1 VAGQLRIGFIGSGA
15 IARTYLKYMK
25 KLEGLQVVAA
35 ADPAAASLKL
45 FEADSPGVATFTDY
59 NKMLKETKDLDL
71 VCVCSPN
78 GAHSDNTLAALRAGC
93 NVIVEKPMAMN
104 AGECQK
110 MIDTAKKAKKEL
122 IVGFQFR
129 FDPRT
134 EFIRKQ
140 IADGHFGKILYVRCQ
155 ALRRRGIPNWG
166 VFGRKEL
173 QGGGPMIDIGVHVM
187 EMAHYAIGSPK
198 PVTATGNVWTYHGN
212 KKSDVVSMWP
222 NWDHKTY
229 TVEDLAVGMIR
240 FEGGAMLNIEASFV
254 SHIEKDV
261 WTFSVMGEKGGAS
274 WDPTMI
280 CTDHNGYMVNMTPG
294 WLPGGGWD
302 VIWEHKIKHFVEV
315 VRDGKPNR
323 APGEHGLMVQ
333 KMLDGVYASALAQ
346 KEVRV

>member
-1 VAGQLRIGFIGSGA
+1 MAGNLRIGFIGSGG

-25 KLEGLQVVAA
+25 KFEGLQVVAA
-35 ADPAAASLKL
+35 ADPAAAALKL
-45 FEADSPGVATFTDY
+45 FEADAPGVATYIDY
-59 NKMLKETKDLDL
+59 DKMLKETKDLDL

-78 GAHSDNTLAALRAGC
+78 GAHADNTLAALRAGC

-110 MIDTAKKAKKEL
+110 MIDTAKRAKKEL

-134 EFIRKQ
+134 EMIRKQ
-140 IADGHFGKILYVRCQ
+140 IAEGHFGKILYVRCQ

-198 PVTATGNVWTYHGN
+198 PVTATGNAWTYHGN
-212 KKSDVVSMWP
+212 KKSDIVSMWP
-222 NWDHKTY
+222 GWDHKTY

-240 FEGGAMLNIEASFV
+240 FDNGAMLNIEASFV

-261 WTFSVMGEKGGAS
+261 WNFSVMGEKGGAS

-302 VIWEHKIKHFVEV
+302 VIWEQKVKHFVEV

-333 KMLDGVYASALAQ
+333 KMLDGVYASAVAG
-346 KEVRV
+346 KEVKV